1 MNLTTVQKLAIAIAF
16 LGFIAG
22 SATQLTDI
30 LSPFGSNAPLIV
42 KEIVSLSTFV
52 SGGLGVILAFITG
65 QVNAVKAVQAMPG
78 VESITVNAQANPALA
93 AMAIDQSQP
102 KIDIAP
108 GAAAAVAQSAKAA

>member
-1 MNLTTVQKLAIAIAF
+1 MNLTTVQRLAVTIAI
-16 LGFIAG
+16 LGFVAG

-65 QVNAVKAVQAMPG
+65 QANAIKAVQAMPG
-78 VESITVNAQANPALA
+78 VEKITVNAQASQVLA
-93 AMAIDQSQP
+93 QLAIDPTQP
-102 KIDIAP
+102 KLDVLP
-108 GAAAAVAQSAKAA
+108 AAASAVAATAKGN

>member
-1 MNLTTVQKLAIAIAF
+1 MSLTTVQKLAIAIAI
-16 LGFIAG
+16 LGFVAG

-65 QVNAVKAVQAMPG
+65 QINAVKAVQAMPG
-78 VESITVNAQANPALA
+78 ITGITVNAQASPELAALA
-93 AMAIDQSQP
+93 VDATQP
-102 KIDIAP
+102 KISIVP
-108 GAAAAVAQSAKAA
+108 GAASAVAATAKGA

>member
-1 MNLTTVQKLAIAIAF
+1 MSLTTVQKLAIAIAF

-65 QVNAVKAVQAMPG
+65 QVNAVKVVRSMPG
-78 VESITVNAQANPALA
+78 IENIDINAKASPALA
-93 AMAIDQSQP
+93 ALAVDPTETKLNI
-102 KIDIAP
+102 IP
-108 GAAAAVAQSAKAA
+108 GAADAVATSAKAA